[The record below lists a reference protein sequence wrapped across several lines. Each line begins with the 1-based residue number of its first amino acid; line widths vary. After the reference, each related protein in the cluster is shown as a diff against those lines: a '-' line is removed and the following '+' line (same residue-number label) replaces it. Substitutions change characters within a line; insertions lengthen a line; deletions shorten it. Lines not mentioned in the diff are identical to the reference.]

1 MITREEGIQ
10 ESNFLL
16 ERLMRRYLELRLL
29 VILSGVKNI
38 LQQARKDAIN
48 DDICKK
54 NKKEAWSTKFKSEKQ
69 RMMEKKWLLL
79 EKYIILDYVMRF
91 FPRRIRNIA
100 RYNDHS
106 PILQFPKI
114 NNFFLEGRPPP
125 KLPRERN
132 RNSQSHE
139 ERDLYSSDCLFA
151 VRATDSAR
159 GNHVSSKGAYRE
171 ER

>member
-54 NKKEAWSTKFKSEKQ
+54 VRKKRGQQNSKARSNEWW
-69 RMMEKKWLLL
+69 KKN
-79 EKYIILDYVMRF
+79 DYSLK
-91 FPRRIRNIA
+91 NT
-100 RYNDHS
+100 
-106 PILQFPKI
+106 
-114 NNFFLEGRPPP
+114 
-125 KLPRERN
+125 
-132 RNSQSHE
+132 
-139 ERDLYSSDCLFA
+139 LYL
-151 VRATDSAR
+151 TT
-159 GNHVSSKGAYRE
+159 
-171 ER
+171 